1 MEIQNIIWIDTQL
14 LANINLNSIEKLLA
28 IMSQLRDKDDG
39 CEWDKEQT
47 FRSIAPYTIEEA
59 YEVADAIEREDISDL
74 KEELGDLLLQV
85 VFLSQIAKE
94 EELFSF
100 DDVAKTISE
109 KLVRR
114 HPFVF
119 SDKKNHSLDEQ
130 VNQWEET
137 KQKERS
143 KKNQGGILEGIAKN
157 LPSLQRSQKI
167 QKRVASVGFDWPD
180 TKGVFKKIKEEL
192 RELEEAETA
201 ISILSDLQKEY
212 MKMENMIKI
221 KGFSSS
227 SITTSSWNRW
237 QKAFPD
243 IISSLVYI
251 YKSTDQYLEA
261 ETVLVDW
268 IARFPNDSNAI
279 NLLEEVRKPK

>member
-100 DDVAKTISE
+100 DDVAKTISD
-109 KLVRR
+109 KLIRR

-192 RELEEAETA
+192 RELEEAVEA
-201 ISILSDLQKEY
+201 NSKESIQEEIGDLYMIITNLSEKLGVDSEEALRKSNVKFEKRFNYIEKELGKDNTKVSEMDLDEL
-212 MKMENMIKI
+212 N
-221 KGFSSS
+221 
-227 SITTSSWNRW
+227 TLW
-237 QKAFPD
+237 D
-243 IISSLVYI
+243 
-251 YKSTDQYLEA
+251 
-261 ETVLVDW
+261 
-268 IARFPNDSNAI
+268 DSKK
-279 NLLEEVRKPK
+279 LR

>member
-1 MEIQNIIWIDTQL
+1 
-14 LANINLNSIEKLLA
+14 
-28 IMSQLRDKDDG
+28 MSQLRDKDDG

-59 YEVADAIEREDISDL
+59 YEVADAIEREDISEL

-100 DDVAKTISE
+100 EDVAKTISE
-109 KLVRR
+109 KLIRR

-130 VNQWEET
+130 VNKWEEI

-143 KKNQGGILEGIAKN
+143 KKNRRGILEGIARN

-192 RELEEAETA
+192 AELEEAVEA
-201 ISILSDLQKEY
+201 NSKESIQEEIGDLY
-212 MKMENMIKI
+212 MI
-221 KGFSSS
+221 
-227 SITTSSWNRW
+227 IT
-237 QKAFPD
+237 
-243 IISSLVYI
+243 
-251 YKSTDQYLEA
+251 
-261 ETVLVDW
+261 
-268 IARFPNDSNAI
+268 
-279 NLLEEVRKPK
+279 NL

>member
-1 MEIQNIIWIDTQL
+1 
-14 LANINLNSIEKLLA
+14 
-28 IMSQLRDKDDG
+28 MSQLRDKDDG

-192 RELEEAETA
+192 RELEEAVEA
-201 ISILSDLQKEY
+201 NSKESIQEEIGDLYMIITNLSEKLGIDSEESLRKSNVKFEKRFNYIEKELAKNNIKVSEMDLDEL
-212 MKMENMIKI
+212 N
-221 KGFSSS
+221 
-227 SITTSSWNRW
+227 TLW
-237 QKAFPD
+237 D
-243 IISSLVYI
+243 
-251 YKSTDQYLEA
+251 
-261 ETVLVDW
+261 
-268 IARFPNDSNAI
+268 DSKK
-279 NLLEEVRKPK
+279 LR

>member
-192 RELEEAETA
+192 RELEEAVETENKE
-201 ISILSDLQKEY
+201 SIQEEIGDLYMIITNLSEKLGVDSEEALRKSNVKFEKRFNYIEKELGKDNIKVSEMDLDEL
-212 MKMENMIKI
+212 N
-221 KGFSSS
+221 
-227 SITTSSWNRW
+227 TLW
-237 QKAFPD
+237 D
-243 IISSLVYI
+243 
-251 YKSTDQYLEA
+251 
-261 ETVLVDW
+261 
-268 IARFPNDSNAI
+268 DSKK
-279 NLLEEVRKPK
+279 LR

>member
-1 MEIQNIIWIDTQL
+1 
-14 LANINLNSIEKLLA
+14 
-28 IMSQLRDKDDG
+28 MSQLRDKDDG

-47 FRSIAPYTIEEA
+47 FKSIAPFTIEEA
-59 YEVADAIEREDISDL
+59 YEVADAIERENFLDL

-119 SDKKNHSLDEQ
+119 SDKRNHSLDEQ
-130 VNQWEET
+130 VNQWEKT

-143 KKNQGGILEGIAKN
+143 KKNQEGILEGIAKN

-167 QKRVASVGFDWPD
+167 QKRVSSVGFDWPD
-180 TKGVFKKIKEEL
+180 TIGIFEKIKEEL
-192 RELEEAETA
+192 RELEEAVEYN
-201 ISILSDLQKEY
+201 IKESIEEEIGDLYMIITNLSEKLGVDSEEALRKSNIKFEKRFNYIEKELGKDNIKVSEMDLDEL
-212 MKMENMIKI
+212 N
-221 KGFSSS
+221 
-227 SITTSSWNRW
+227 TLW
-237 QKAFPD
+237 D
-243 IISSLVYI
+243 
-251 YKSTDQYLEA
+251 
-261 ETVLVDW
+261 
-268 IARFPNDSNAI
+268 DSKK
-279 NLLEEVRKPK
+279 LR

>member
-1 MEIQNIIWIDTQL
+1 
-14 LANINLNSIEKLLA
+14 
-28 IMSQLRDKDDG
+28 MSQLRDKDHG

-47 FRSIAPYTIEEA
+47 FKSIAPFTIEEA
-59 YEVADAIEREDISDL
+59 YEVADAIERENATDL

-119 SDKKNHSLDEQ
+119 ADKKNHSLDEQ
-130 VNQWEET
+130 VNQWEEI

-143 KKNQGGILEGIAKN
+143 KKNQEGILEGIAKN

-167 QKRVASVGFDWPD
+167 QKRVSSVGFDWPD
-180 TKGVFKKIKEEL
+180 TKGVFEKIKEEL
-192 RELEEAETA
+192 RELEEAVESNNKESIQEEIGDLYMIITNLSEKLGVDSEEALRKSNIKFEKRFNYIEKELGKDNIKLTET
-201 ISILSDLQKEY
+201 DLDEL
-212 MKMENMIKI
+212 N
-221 KGFSSS
+221 
-227 SITTSSWNRW
+227 TLW
-237 QKAFPD
+237 D
-243 IISSLVYI
+243 
-251 YKSTDQYLEA
+251 
-261 ETVLVDW
+261 
-268 IARFPNDSNAI
+268 DSKK
-279 NLLEEVRKPK
+279 LR